1 MRLTR
6 FIDLN
11 LKHYP
16 FIILLSLCLSFSGL
30 WFARKLGLDTDLKSL
45 LPQNAES
52 VKNSNIIGPKAGASN
67 DMILMVYGG
76 SPENRLVATDEFTKY
91 LLSRPDIIRS
101 ARYRTPKDFFENHKY
116 VFVPTDA
123 LDSLLQEVEKKRKE
137 HSEVTDPLG
146 LESVIEEENKTKA
159 EIPPTSEADT
169 EEKMKKA
176 KDLLNR
182 LDTMRPLYSSEDGKY
197 LAIRV
202 IPNAESLDMNKNRML
217 IKQMEN
223 LIEFFDF
230 QRFDPEIKVD
240 VYGSIYRQ
248 LKRYSAI
255 VKDVSFG
262 GWGILLIML
271 VVSIYF
277 QTAWSLLVLV
287 PPLLTGLFTGLSIV
301 RFMEGRLNTIAVF
314 LVLVVFGVGIEFGIH
329 LFARYLQERK
339 FNSLRESL
347 LETWSST
354 GRATITSAA
363 ALLVGFALLTLS
375 SFQGFAQFG
384 RVAIVLLASTA
395 GAFLIFTPAWLIAT
409 ERFRSGRMWRP
420 SLSDLI
426 YERVNKP
433 ESPRAG
439 IVAKALRLIF
449 VFSLPILA
457 VLCLSFLK
465 FDYKFDE
472 DVKLTDE
479 PQSYWAIGK
488 IFNERLKPSAIAVF
502 HNMKE
507 AASFLDYFRK
517 NESKYPDIALMT
529 GLSTFFPLDQ
539 ETRIR
544 KLQEIADSV
553 DPNWIKKFDDPE
565 IRRVMREIQ
574 ERAYDYK
581 PYSLD
586 EVPVELKEPFMASD
600 GSGDVMT
607 YIFDIGGDTD
617 GRKAMKFSASV
628 SQFMDD
634 SELAPLVSG
643 PEIIFADVVRRV
655 VSEGPWL
662 VLGMFVLVF
671 LSCWLD
677 FRNIKDAIVT
687 LVPVIYGFLMA
698 GSVLASLGIKVN
710 FYNMV
715 ALASLGSMV
724 VDNSIHLYHRYL
736 DFRSKSKD
744 NPGRWASYSVIP
756 SIVTCTITS
765 ILGYGGML
773 FASHGGV
780 NSIGNVAVIG
790 LFCCLLSAIV
800 FLPAWLWRLK

>member
-1 MRLTR
+1 M
-6 FIDLN
+6 
-11 LKHYP
+11 
-16 FIILLSLCLSFSGL
+16 SFAGL
-30 WFARKLGLDTDLKSL
+30 WFARELGLDTDLKSL

-52 VKNSNIIGPKAGASN
+52 VKNSDIISPKAGASN

-76 SPENRLVATDEFTKY
+76 SPENRLKATKEFTKY
-91 LLSRPDIIRS
+91 LLSRPDLIRS
-101 ARYRTPKDFFENHKY
+101 ARFRTPKDFFEEHKY
-116 VFVPTDA
+116 VFVPTDT
-123 LDSLLQEVEKKRKE
+123 LDSLLQEIEKKRKE
-137 HSEVTDPLG
+137 HSDVTDPLG
-146 LESVIEEENKTKA
+146 LESVIEDESKA
-159 EIPPTSEADT
+159 KADSPPPAEANT

-182 LDTMRPLYSSEDGKY
+182 LDTMRPLYTSEDGKY

-202 IPNAESLDMNKNRML
+202 IPNVESLDMNKNRL
-217 IKQMEN
+217 IMKQMEN
-223 LIEFFDF
+223 LIKFFNF

-248 LKRYSAI
+248 LKRYQTI
-255 VKDVSFG
+255 VNDVSFG

-271 VVSIYF
+271 VVGIYF

-287 PPLLTGLFTGLSIV
+287 PPLLAGLFTGLSIV
-301 RFMEGRLNTIAVF
+301 RFMEGQLNTIAVF

-339 FNSLRESL
+339 FSSLRESL
-347 LETWSST
+347 LETWAST

-409 ERFRSGRMWRP
+409 ERFRSGRTWRP

-426 YERVNKP
+426 YERADKTEWP
-433 ESPRAG
+433 GAG
-439 IVAKALRLIF
+439 MMVRALRLIF

-472 DVKLTDE
+472 DVKVKDE
-479 PQSYWAIGK
+479 PPSYWAIGK

-507 AASFLDYFRK
+507 AAGFLDYFRK

-539 ETRIR
+539 ETRIK

-565 IRRVMREIQ
+565 IQRVMKEIQ
-574 ERAYDYK
+574 ARAYDYK

-586 EVPVELKEPFMASD
+586 EVPSELKQPFLASD
-600 GSGDVMT
+600 GSGDVMA

-617 GRKAMKFSASV
+617 GKKAMKFSTAV

-634 SELAPLVSG
+634 SQMKPLVSG

-655 VSEGPWL
+655 INEGPWL
-662 VLGMFVLVF
+662 VIGMFVLVF
-671 LSCWLD
+671 LSCWMD
-677 FRNIKDAIVT
+677 FRNLKDAIFT
-687 LVPVIYGFLMA
+687 LVPVLYGFLMA
-698 GSVLASLGIKVN
+698 GSVLVLVGIKVN

-736 DFRSKSKD
+736 DFRSKLKD
-744 NPGRWASYSVIP
+744 NPGRWAGYSVIP

-773 FASHGGV
+773 FASHSGI

-800 FLPAWLWRLK
+800 FLPVWLWRLK